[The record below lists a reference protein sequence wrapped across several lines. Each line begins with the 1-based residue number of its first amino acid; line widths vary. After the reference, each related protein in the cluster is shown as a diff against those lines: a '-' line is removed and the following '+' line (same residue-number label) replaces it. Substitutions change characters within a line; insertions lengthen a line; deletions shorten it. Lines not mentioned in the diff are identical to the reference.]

1 MPNIMPSVEA
11 KLKLELITNR
21 KFDKLDVKEN
31 CKLREAIE
39 PSRMTF
45 VRGRAYY
52 EFINGKE
59 NTTPLSCP
67 RSKCCFF
74 KCDHAGKTLN
84 FRSS

>member
-59 NTTPLSCP
+59 NISEDQKFIFIDKVE
-67 RSKCCFF
+67 S
-74 KCDHAGKTLN
+74 
-84 FRSS
+84 